1 MFINLKETEN
11 SKIYITSDPH
21 LGHQRDFV
29 WKVRG
34 YNSAEEHT
42 DDWFV
47 KTNAIVRPNDIL
59 ICLGDFCLNTNP
71 AQFEEFLSRIHCQN
85 LYMIFGNHPNPH
97 YKNVYKPLVKQTLGN
112 LYTDVSE
119 VYPLKYRNI
128 TYIGHYVEAVLNGQF
143 AVLCHY
149 PISIW
154 NEMQHGAWMLCGH
167 SHYGF
172 EPSRAESLA
181 GKILDVGWDGHKA
194 PWSLQ
199 EIASVMAKKGIVKV
213 DHHCPE
219 MGK

>member
-1 MFINLKETEN
+1 MFINLRETED

-42 DDWFV
+42 NDWFN
-47 KTNAIVRPNDIL
+47 KTNAVVNSNDIL
-59 ICLGDFCLNTNP
+59 ICLGDFCLNTPLAKFN
-71 AQFEEFLSRIHCQN
+71 EYLSRINCQT
-85 LYMIFGNHPNPH
+85 LLCLWGNHNNPH
-97 YKNVYKPLVKQTLGN
+97 EKAVYNAGMDYKLVRGFPVMN
-112 LYTDVSE
+112 
-119 VYPLKYRNI
+119 YPFAYRNMV
-128 TYIGHYVEAVLNGQF
+128 YLPHYVEAALNGQF

-154 NEMQHGAWMLCGH
+154 NELQNGSWMLCGH

-199 EIASVMAKKGIVKV
+199 EIAAVMAKKGITKA
-213 DHHCPE
+213 DHHVPG